1 MRKVQIL
8 DCTLRDGGF
17 VNDWNFGVGSIVSII
32 GRLVKAGIDIIEV
45 GFIDSRRPHDVNR
58 SIFPDTDS
66 IKPVFKNLDV
76 DKSIILGM
84 IDFGTCP
91 IEALTEQKES
101 VLDGIR
107 VIFKKQHYREA
118 LEFCAAIKNKG
129 YRIFVNPVSV
139 TSYSDEEMLTLIEKI
154 NEFVPEGVAIVD
166 TYGLMHKHELLHY
179 YDLLDKNLLTGIKI
193 GYHAHNNFQLAY
205 ANSLELIALDS
216 ERDLIVDTSL
226 FGMGKSAGNTCTE
239 LVAMHLNENYAQNYD
254 MYQLLEAIDVD
265 ISKEYAKKQWGYTLN
280 HFVAAS
286 NDCHPDYVSAL
297 IEKKTLSV
305 KAINAILAT
314 IDPPNKL
321 TFNKALIESIY
332 MEYQNKYTDDTDA
345 YADLGNQIKNREI
358 LVIAPGKSIETH
370 KAQIQSF
377 ITAKNP
383 VVITIN
389 FVDDNYKPDYVFMG
403 NSKRY
408 SQFFN
413 KIYMSDCGAK
423 VICTSNIS
431 ESNRKIDYTFN
442 FNSLINE
449 DAVIRDNPVL
459 MLLKIVINMNISKVY
474 LAGFDGYANDNGN
487 NYPAEYIP
495 FLYCDE
501 QVVLRNEAIR
511 KFITGIENSITLEL
525 ITPSIYFLT
534 SHPDN

>member
-1 MRKVQIL
+1 MRNVQIL

-45 GFIDSRRPHDVNR
+45 GFIDNRRPHDLNR

-66 IKPVFKNLDV
+66 IKPIFKNLDAGE
-76 DKSIILGM
+76 SMILGM
-84 IDFGTCP
+84 IDFGTCT
-91 IEALTEQKES
+91 IEALTEQKDS

-107 VIFKKQHYREA
+107 VIFKKKDYCEA
-118 LEFCAAIKNKG
+118 LKFCASIKKKG
-129 YRIFVNPVSV
+129 YKIFVNPVSV
-139 TSYSDEEMLTLIEKI
+139 TSYSDEEMINLIKSI
-154 NEFVPEGVAIVD
+154 NELAPQGVAIVD

-179 YDLLDKNLLTGIKI
+179 YDLLDKNLRPDTQI

-216 ERDLIVDTSL
+216 ERELIVDTSL

-239 LVAMHLNENYAQNYD
+239 LVAMHLNENYGKNYD

-297 IEKKTLSV
+297 IEKKTLSA
-305 KAINAILAT
+305 KAINEILAK
-314 IDPPNKL
+314 IDPPDKL
-321 TFNKALIESIY
+321 TFNRALIEQIY
-332 MEYQNKYTDDTDA
+332 TEYQNKYIDDSGA
-345 YADLGNQIKNREI
+345 YENLGNQLRSREI
-358 LVIAPGKSIETH
+358 LVIAPGKSIETD
-370 KAQIQSF
+370 KAQILDF
-377 ITAKNP
+377 IKVKSP

-389 FVDDNYKPDYVFMG
+389 FIDDNYKPDYVFMG

-413 KIYMSDCGAK
+413 KIYMSDSGVK

-442 FNSLINE
+442 FNSLINN
-449 DAVIRDNPVL
+449 DDVIRDNPVL
-459 MLLKIVINMNISKVY
+459 MLLKILINMKTEKVY
-474 LAGFDGYANDNGN
+474 LAGFDGYASDTVK
-487 NYPAEYIP
+487 NYPEEYIP
-495 FLYCDE
+495 FLYCND
-501 QVVLRNEAIR
+501 QVVLRNEAIKKSIAR
-511 KFITGIENSITLEL
+511 LKNSIGLEL
-525 ITPSIYFLT
+525 LTPSMYF
-534 SHPDN
+534 

>member
-1 MRKVQIL
+1 MRNIQVL

-17 VNDWNFGVGSIVSII
+17 VNDWNFGMGSIVSII
-32 GRLVKAGIDIIEV
+32 GRLVKANIDIIEV
-45 GFIDSRRPHDVNR
+45 GFIDNRRPYDFNR

-66 IKPVFKNLDV
+66 IKPIFKNLDT
-76 DKSIILGM
+76 DKAMILGM

-91 IEALTEQKES
+91 IEALTEQKDS

-107 VIFKKQHYREA
+107 VIFKKQHYCEA
-118 LEFCAAIKNKG
+118 LDFCAAIKKKG
-129 YRIFVNPVSV
+129 YKIFVNPVSV
-139 TSYSDEEMLTLIEKI
+139 TSYSDEEMLNLIEKI
-154 NEFVPEGVAIVD
+154 NELTPHGVAIVD
-166 TYGLMHKHELLHY
+166 TYGLMHKQELLHY
-179 YDLLDKNLLTGIKI
+179 YDMLDKNLKTDIKI

-216 ERDLIVDTSL
+216 ERELIVDTSL

-239 LVAMHLNENYAQNYD
+239 LVAMHLNENFGKSYD

-305 KAINAILAT
+305 KAINEILT
-314 IDPPNKL
+314 KIDPPNRL
-321 TFNKALIESIY
+321 TFNKALIENIY
-332 MEYQNKYTDDTDA
+332 MEYQNKYIDDSGA
-345 YADLGNQIKNREI
+345 YENLINQIKNREI

-370 KAQIQSF
+370 KAQIQNF
-377 ITAKNP
+377 IKDKEP

-389 FVDDNYKPDYVFMG
+389 FIDDNYKPDYVFMG

-413 KIYMSDCGAK
+413 KIYMSDCNVK

-442 FNSLINE
+442 FNSLIN
-449 DAVIRDNPVL
+449 DDNVIRDNPVL
-459 MLLKIVINMNISKVY
+459 MLLKILINIEIRKVY
-474 LAGFDGYANDNGN
+474 LAGFDGYTNDTVN
-487 NYPAEYIP
+487 NYPEEYIP
-495 FLYCDE
+495 FLYCDD
-501 QVVLRNEAIR
+501 QVVLRNEAI
-511 KFITGIENSITLEL
+511 KKSIAVLKKDINIEL
-525 ITPSIYFLT
+525 ITPSIYFQ
-534 SHPDN
+534 

>member
-1 MRKVQIL
+1 MRNIQIL

-17 VNDWNFGVGSIVSII
+17 VNDWDFGMGSIVSIL
-32 GRLVKAGIDIIEV
+32 GRLVEADIDIIEV
-45 GFIDSRRPHDVNR
+45 GFIDNRRPYDFNR

-66 IKPVFKNLDV
+66 IKPIFKNLDT
-76 DKSIILGM
+76 DKAMILGM

-91 IEALTEQKES
+91 IEAITEQKDS

-107 VIFKKQHYREA
+107 VIFKKQHYCEA
-118 LEFCAAIKNKG
+118 LEFCAAIKKKG
-129 YRIFVNPVSV
+129 YKIFVNPVSV
-139 TSYSDEEMLTLIEKI
+139 TSYSDEEMLNLIEKI
-154 NEFVPEGVAIVD
+154 NELAPDAVAIVD

-179 YDLLDKNLLTGIKI
+179 FDLLDKNLIADTKI

-216 ERDLIVDTSL
+216 ERELIVDTSL

-239 LVAMHLNENYAQNYD
+239 LVAMHLNENYGKNYD

-265 ISKEYAKKQWGYTLN
+265 ISKEYAKKQWGYSLN

-297 IEKKTLSV
+297 IGKKTLSV
-305 KAINAILAT
+305 KSVNEILAK
-314 IDPPNKL
+314 IDPPSKLACNKPL
-321 TFNKALIESIY
+321 LENIY
-332 MEYQNKYTDDTDA
+332 MEYQNKYIDDAGA
-345 YADLGNQIKNREI
+345 YASLINLIKNREI

-370 KAQIQSF
+370 KMQIKNF
-377 ITAKNP
+377 IKDKNP

-389 FVDDNYKPDYVFMG
+389 FIDDNYEPDYVFMG

-413 KIYMSDCGAK
+413 KIYSDCNVK

-431 ESNRKIDYTFN
+431 ESNRTIDYTFN
-442 FNSLINE
+442 FNSLIN
-449 DAVIRDNPVL
+449 DDNVIRDNPVL
-459 MLLKIVINMNISKVY
+459 MLLNILINMKIEKVH
-474 LAGFDGYANDNGN
+474 LAGFDGYADDNVN
-487 NYPAEYIP
+487 NYPEEYIP
-495 FLYCDE
+495 FLYCND
-501 QVVLRNEAIR
+501 QVVLRNEAI
-511 KFITGIENSITLEL
+511 KKAIKSLENDISLEL
-525 ITPSIYFLT
+525 LTSSIYFQ
-534 SHPDN
+534 N

>member
-1 MRKVQIL
+1 MRNVQIL

-17 VNDWNFGVGSIVSII
+17 VNDWNFGGGSIVSII

-45 GFIDSRRPHDVNR
+45 GFIDNRRPHDLNR

-66 IKPVFKNLDV
+66 IKPIFKNLDAGE
-76 DKSIILGM
+76 SMILGM
-84 IDFGTCP
+84 IDFGTCT
-91 IEALTEQKES
+91 IEALTEQKDS

-107 VIFKKQHYREA
+107 VIFKKKDYCEA
-118 LEFCAAIKNKG
+118 LAFCAAIKKKG
-129 YRIFVNPVSV
+129 YKIFVNPVSV
-139 TSYSDEEMLTLIEKI
+139 TSYSDEEMLNLIKSI
-154 NEFVPEGVAIVD
+154 NELAPQGVAIVD

-179 YDLLDKNLLTGIKI
+179 YDLLDKNLRPDTKI

-216 ERDLIVDTSL
+216 ERELIVDTSL

-239 LVAMHLNENYAQNYD
+239 LVAMHLNENYGKNYD

-305 KAINAILAT
+305 KAINEILAK

-321 TFNKALIESIY
+321 TFNRTLIEQIY
-332 MEYQNKYTDDTDA
+332 VEYQNKYIDDSGA
-345 YADLGNQIKNREI
+345 YENLGNQLRNREI
-358 LVIAPGKSIETH
+358 LVIAPGKSIETD
-370 KAQIQSF
+370 KAQIQDF
-377 ITAKNP
+377 IRDKNP
-383 VVITIN
+383 AVITIN
-389 FVDDNYKPDYVFMG
+389 FIDDNYKPDYVFMG

-413 KIYMSDCGAK
+413 KIYMSDSDVK

-442 FNSLINE
+442 FNSLIN
-449 DAVIRDNPVL
+449 DDDVIRDNPVL
-459 MLLKIVINMNISKVY
+459 MLLKILISMKIGKVY
-474 LAGFDGYANDNGN
+474 LAGFDGYDNNTVN
-487 NYPAEYIP
+487 NYPEEYIP
-495 FLYCDE
+495 FLYCND
-501 QVVLRNEAIR
+501 QVVLRNKAIKKSIAR
-511 KFITGIENSITLEL
+511 LKNSISLEL
-525 ITPSIYFLT
+525 LTPSMYF
-534 SHPDN
+534 